1 MTLAYA
7 LAIAVLAA
15 CGVHM
20 MLSRHAVRIL
30 FGVAVLSA
38 AVNLVIFYAGRI
50 ASDVPPVILGGQDAL
65 ASSAANPLPQALIL
79 TAIVIGFALVSF
91 VAALALRLWRSVGT
105 LDGRELGDA
114 ERLGTPFADRER
126 RP

>member
-7 LAIAVLAA
+7 LAIAILCG
-15 CGVHM
+15 CGVYM

-38 AVNLVIFYAGRI
+38 AINLAIFYAGRI
-50 ASDVPPVILGGQDAL
+50 VSTVPPVVPEGESAL
-65 ASSAANPLPQALIL
+65 AASAANPLPQALIL

-91 VAALALRLWRSVGT
+91 VAALSLRLWRAAGT
-105 LDGRELGDA
+105 LDSRELGAA
-114 ERLGTPFADRER
+114 EHLGTPFGDRKER
-126 RP
+126 L